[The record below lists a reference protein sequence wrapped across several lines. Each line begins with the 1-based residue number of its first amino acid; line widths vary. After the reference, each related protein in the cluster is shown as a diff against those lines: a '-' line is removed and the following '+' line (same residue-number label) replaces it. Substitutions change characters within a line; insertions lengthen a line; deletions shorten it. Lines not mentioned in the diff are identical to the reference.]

1 MNKKDNVIPFVP
13 PIPKEIKENMGYYC
27 HIVNTVYGC
36 TLYLYLPNEQIR
48 KYRLSTP
55 QIRLFFMDVNGF
67 PIIHMEVKIVPE
79 EKNDNGTLPMVFDC
93 FFNIDNEMHMEAYMN
108 LMKQEVIPIY
118 WYNEDKRYVRCNEY
132 PWEEC
137 DRNRAY
143 EIGEAVK
150 HTLRTH
156 GAGNFDD
163 AKIQYLRKK
172 RAFLFE

>member
-1 MNKKDNVIPFVP
+1 MITGHCQWYLTASLILIMK
-13 PIPKEIKENMGYYC
+13 
-27 HIVNTVYGC
+27 C
-36 TLYLYLPNEQIR
+36 TW
-48 KYRLSTP
+48 K
-55 QIRLFFMDVNGF
+55 
-67 PIIHMEVKIVPE
+67 
-79 EKNDNGTLPMVFDC
+79 
-93 FFNIDNEMHMEAYMN
+93 
-108 LMKQEVIPIY
+108 PIY

-163 AKIQYLRKK
+163 AEDPIPEKK